1 MHLKKRHLSSLLF
14 TSFLALSL
22 WSCQDDNFDMG
33 KDGDDGGK
41 AFFSVSLVFA
51 DDSAPGK
58 TRANEFDGE
67 ENVNDQ
73 YFFNNGV
80 EEESL
85 ITTDSDANW
94 IFGYDAN
101 GNLLLKLSLSAV
113 KFDKD
118 GSDNTGKMFRGACE
132 LSLGESKLLPQVTSM
147 RVVLNANKTL
157 QTKIKAGERVEN
169 LALTQTA
176 GDDNGYLFHKS
187 DDKTYHT
194 MSTSMTAGAGGALP
208 AFKIDEGGL
217 KSYYSMHE
225 ALENPCVTLYVERLQ
240 SKYTILFH
248 PGSEF
253 APDLYLD
260 ENKVK
265 AYDLSSQ
272 TTSDASNAVITF
284 TPEKLSET
292 VENQVF
298 YVNEFDIEDRV
309 PEVHKTD
316 WKIAIVGWGING
328 TEKSEYLYKNFGT
341 NGSTFQ
347 SWNFT
352 PGGYDAPIRNLWA
365 VDPNY
370 NSSPSSYPDQYRPAY
385 DQIEHGTVN
394 EYYNNENSYQLN
406 YLSFNQLI
414 NRNIRQYSAEN
425 TYDATTVF
433 PNGIPD
439 LNNRMQFRCGN
450 TLFLGAQ
457 LLINGFDDA
466 EIYSPTETDRNG
478 LVISGSKKVKTKY
491 FMDNI
496 FWSDEAY
503 KNYFSKYL
511 SYNLNS
517 VNECVSDLT
526 VGESF
531 IPAEVFRPADGE
543 NKFYV
548 VGDDGNYRLADY
560 RDFTIGPLYIVGGD
574 GWCIPYPSNDGVN
587 TVLWVK
593 QAVGDLDNPEG
604 YQYRRITLDE
614 YRKFAY
620 GFPTYFAKGYTEGRM
635 YYAFPISIANTGAN
649 NFGLTTGEYGA
660 VRNHWY
666 HYRFTN
672 LTTIGIPVHDPDQP
686 IIPTKEP
693 STIGLGF
700 EVQII
705 PWHIVEEDVNI

>member
-1 MHLKKRHLSSLLF
+1 MQLKKRHLSSLLF
-14 TSFLALSL
+14 SSFLALSL
-22 WSCQDDNFDMG
+22 WSCQDDNFDME
-33 KDGDDGGK
+33 KDGDEGGK
-41 AFFSVSLVFA
+41 AFFSVSLVFSDNA
-51 DDSAPGK
+51 SPGR

-67 ENVNDQ
+67 ENVNDE

-85 ITTDSDANW
+85 ISTDSDANW
-94 IFGYDAN
+94 IFGYDDS
-101 GNLLLKLSLSAV
+101 GNILLKVSLSAV
-113 KFDKD
+113 RYDKE

-132 LSLGESKLLPQVTSM
+132 LSQNESELLPKVSSM
-147 RVVLNANKTL
+147 RVVLNANQTL
-157 QTKIKAGERVEN
+157 QTKIKGGERVEN
-169 LALTQTA
+169 IALTQTS
-176 GDDNGYLFHKS
+176 GSDNGYLFHKS
-187 DDKTYHT
+187 DGKTHHT
-194 MSTSMTAGAGGALP
+194 MSSSMTAGAGGSSPALE
-208 AFKIDEGGL
+208 IEDGGL
-217 KSYYSMHE
+217 KSYRSMHE

-240 SKYTILFH
+240 SKYTVLFH
-248 PGSEF
+248 PGSQS

-260 ENKVK
+260 DNKVK
-265 AYDLSSQ
+265 AYDLSNQ

-284 TPEKLSET
+284 SPEKLSET

-298 YVNEFDIEDRV
+298 YVTEFDIEERV
-309 PEVHKTD
+309 PEVTKTD

-328 TEKSEYLYKNFGT
+328 TEKSEYLYKNFGS
-341 NGSTFQ
+341 NGTAFED
-347 SWNFT
+347 WNFT
-352 PGGYDAPIRNLWA
+352 PNGYGYPIRNLWA

-370 NSSPSSYPDQYRPAY
+370 DSGAYPDQYRPAY

-394 EYYNNENSYQLN
+394 EYYDNEDSYQLN

-425 TYDATTVF
+425 TYDATRVF
-433 PNGIPD
+433 TNGILD

-466 EIYSPTETDRNG
+466 DIYTPTETDGNG
-478 LVISGSKKVKTKY
+478 LVTSGTKKVRTKY
-491 FMDNI
+491 YMDNI
-496 FWSDEAY
+496 FWSEEAY

-511 SYNLNS
+511 SFNLNS

-526 VGESF
+526 EDESF
-531 IPAEVFRPADGE
+531 IPAEVFKPADGE

-548 VGDDGNYRLADY
+548 LDGGTYRIADY
-560 RDFTIGPLYIVGGD
+560 RDFTIQPLYIVGGD
-574 GWCIPYPSNDGVN
+574 GWCIPYPAIEGTN
-587 TVLWVK
+587 TSLYVK
-593 QAVGDLDNPEG
+593 QEVKESGELKG
-604 YQYRRITLDE
+604 YSYRRITKDE
-614 YRKFAY
+614 FEKMAY

-649 NFGLTTGEYGA
+649 DFGLHTGEYGA

-666 HYRFTN
+666 HYRFTS
-672 LTTIGIPVHDPDQP
+672 LTTIGVPIHDPDQP

-700 EVQII
+700 EVHII
-705 PWHIVEEDVNI
+705 PWHVVEEDVNI